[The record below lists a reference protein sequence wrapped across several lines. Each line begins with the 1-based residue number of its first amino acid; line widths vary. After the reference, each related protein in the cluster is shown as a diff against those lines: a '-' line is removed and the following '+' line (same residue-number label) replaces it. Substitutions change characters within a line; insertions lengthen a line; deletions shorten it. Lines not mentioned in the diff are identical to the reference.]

1 MMGRPRVRKM
11 ENGESE
17 ATIAE
22 DLVFRCRAPWSYQR
36 QTIRLKCICP
46 GSIRNATGAGQHRHP
61 LSGAI
66 ERKRDKGSRA
76 RCEHADM
83 HQSGREL
90 LHAGPV
96 QVGDNGPVLNSDYQ
110 YE

>member
-1 MMGRPRVRKM
+1 
-11 ENGESE
+11 
-17 ATIAE
+17 
-22 DLVFRCRAPWSYQR
+22 
-36 QTIRLKCICP
+36 
-46 GSIRNATGAGQHRHP
+46 